1 MLQPKDPDLLNG
13 YENETCIYAVYNW
26 PISDPGT
33 HSMKVRRWKKIFHAN
48 RNWKKAGVAI
58 LISDKRDFKI
68 NTITIDN
75 KGHYIMNKKSI
86 QEDITIENIYEPNIG
101 VPQYIRQMLTVTKGK
116 INSNTMIVENSNT
129 PLISLDRSFRQKINE
144 KSKTVNDTLV
154 QK

>member
-1 MLQPKDPDLLNG
+1 
-13 YENETCIYAVYNW
+13 
-26 PISDPGT
+26 
-33 HSMKVRRWKKIFHAN
+33 
-48 RNWKKAGVAI
+48 
-58 LISDKRDFKI
+58 
-68 NTITIDN
+68 
-75 KGHYIMNKKSI
+75 MNKKSI

-101 VPQYIRQMLTVTKGK
+101 VPQYIRQMLTVTKVK